1 MLTRADIIE
10 KITKYLTEDFEIPE
24 KDFSLEAR
32 LYEDLDLDSI
42 DAIDLVLK
50 LQELSGKKISP
61 DDFRTVRTV
70 GDVVDKV
77 YVLVSEKK

>member
-1 MLTRADIIE
+1 MLDRADIFE
-10 KITKYLTEDFEIPE
+10 KITEYLKDSFEVPE
-24 KDFSLEAR
+24 KDIFLEAR

-77 YVLVSEKK
+77 YALVSEKK

>member
-1 MLTRADIIE
+1 MLTRTDIIE
-10 KITKYLTEDFEIPE
+10 KITKYLTENFEVPE
-24 KDFSLEAR
+24 KDISLEAR

-61 DDFRTVRTV
+61 DDFRTVRTI

-77 YVLVSEKK
+77 YVLASEKK

>member
-1 MLTRADIIE
+1 MLVRADIIE
-10 KITKYLTEDFEIPE
+10 KITKYLKENFEIHE
-24 KDFSLEAR
+24 EEISLEAR

-50 LQELSGKKISP
+50 LQELSGKKIPP

-70 GDVVDKV
+70 GDLVDKV